1 MSESKIWILPFI
13 CEIFLAQPSELYLG
27 NAVAY
32 QEGSSASHFQDVYAK
47 PSSRVDMDVRLELG
61 FQKLNIIETNR
72 RKLSK
77 RDVHIKMGVYG
88 WIQTDKEELKTIA
101 TRIENLTVPESEWT
115 DWLNVWGKETR
126 LIPITGTALAR
137 FEDLKKS

>member
-1 MSESKIWILPFI
+1 
-13 CEIFLAQPSELYLG
+13 
-27 NAVAY
+27 
-32 QEGSSASHFQDVYAK
+32 
-47 PSSRVDMDVRLELG
+47 MDVRLELG